1 VTLGRQLRRPDLS
14 TTGARW
20 CEAALPE
27 RSVYRFLARERT
39 RLFPP
44 ELFADLFEPTGRR
57 SVPPSILAVVMV
69 LQRLEGLS
77 DREAADRFAFDVRWR
92 YAAGVAD
99 AVAGEETASFAHT
112 VLVDLRARLRR
123 SQDPDRIFR
132 VTCQLAR
139 QVGLVGVR
147 RVLDSAPLEDAVTTQ
162 DTVTMLRGAIRGLLR
177 ACPPELKA
185 KVRVGLRRE
194 DDYTAP
200 GKPAC
205 DWTDRAAREALV
217 DALVRDAYRAHYALR
232 DQRLDPQVAEAAR
245 LLATVTGQDIEET
258 SDGRFRIFEGTAPDR
273 VISTVDPQARHGH
286 KTAAHGFDGYK
297 AHIAVDPDSEVICA
311 AEVSAATSGDAVVAP
326 TLLGDLAAGGDERSS
341 GPGARAVV
349 YGDSAYG
356 TGAHLAWLEVQ
367 EFRSMVKAQ
376 VPTAPGGR
384 FAKDQ
389 FGIDLQAQ
397 TVTCPAR
404 MTVAIRP
411 ARRGGGRA
419 RFGAA
424 CGVCPLRQAC
434 TSSLRGRVVAVHPHE
449 VELAAA
455 RVRQRDP
462 AWLAD
467 YRATRPKVERK
478 LAHLLRRRH
487 GGRRARV
494 RGLVRVAQDFKLLA
508 AAVNLA
514 RFASLGL
521 RSTSTGWQVQPA

>member
-1 VTLGRQLRRPDLS
+1 VTLGRQLRRPELP
-14 TTGARW
+14 TAGARW

-27 RSVYRFLARERT
+27 GSVYRFLARERA

-44 ELFADLFEPTGRR
+44 ELFADLFQVTGRR

-77 DREAADRFAFDVRWR
+77 DREAVDRFAFDVRWR

-112 VLVDLRARLRR
+112 VLVDFRARLRA
-123 SQDPDRIFR
+123 STDPDRIFR
-132 VTCQLAR
+132 VTYALAR
-139 QVGLVGVR
+139 QVGLVGVK

-177 ACPPELKA
+177 ACPPALKT
-185 KVRVGLRRE
+185 KVRAGLQRD
-194 DDYTAP
+194 DDYAAP

-205 DWTDRAAREALV
+205 DWTDRAAREQLV
-217 DALVRDAYRAHYALR
+217 DALVRDAYRAHFALR
-232 DQRLDPQVAEAAR
+232 GEQLDPRTAEAAE

-258 SDGRFRIFEGTAPDR
+258 DDGHFRIFEGTAPDR

-297 AHIAVDPDSEVICA
+297 AHVAIDPDSEVICA
-311 AEVSAATSGDAVVAP
+311 AEVSPATSGDAVVAP
-326 TLLGDLAAGGDERSS
+326 TLLGDLTPD
-341 GPGARAVV
+341 GPGGGPATRTVV

-356 TGAHLAWLEVQ
+356 TGVHLAWLHQ
-367 EFRSMVKAQ
+367 QGCTPMVKTQ
-376 VPTAPGGR
+376 LPTAPGGR

-389 FGIDLQAQ
+389 FRIDLQAS

-404 MTVAIRP
+404 VTTPILA
-411 ARRGGGRA
+411 ASRGGGRA
-419 RFGAA
+419 RFGTA
-424 CGVCPLRQAC
+424 CSICPLRQAC
-434 TSSLRGRVVAVHPHE
+434 TTSIRGRVVAIHPQE
-449 VELAAA
+449 ADLAAA
-455 RVRQRDP
+455 RTRQHDP

-478 LAHLLRRRH
+478 LAHLLLRRH

-514 RFASLGL
+514 RFATLGL
-521 RSTSTGWQVQPA
+521 YSTANGWQVQPA

>member
-1 VTLGRQLRRPDLS
+1 VTLGRQLRRPELP
-14 TTGARW
+14 TAGARW

-57 SVPPSILAVVMV
+57 SVPPPILAVVMV

-112 VLVDLRARLRR
+112 VLVDFRARLRR

-139 QVGLVGVR
+139 QLGLVGVR

-177 ACPPELKA
+177 ACPPPLEA
-185 KVRVGLRRE
+185 KVRGLLQRA
-194 DDYTAP
+194 DDYRAP

-205 DWTDRAAREALV
+205 DWTDRAAREELV

-232 DQRLDPQVAEAAR
+232 DQRLDARVAEAAA

-258 SDGRFRIFEGTAPDR
+258 PDGRFRIFEGPAPDR

-286 KTAAHGFDGYK
+286 KTTAHGFDGYK
-297 AHIAVDPDSEVICA
+297 GHIAADPDSEIITA

-326 TLLGDLAAGGDERSS
+326 TLLGDLV
-341 GPGARAVV
+341 PGEGEPTADKVV

-356 TGAHLAWLEVQ
+356 TGAHLAWLERHG
-367 EFRSMVKAQ
+367 FTPMVKAQ
-376 VPTAPGGR
+376 LPTAPGGR
-384 FAKDQ
+384 FPKDQ
-389 FGIDLQAQ
+389 FRIDLQAQ
-397 TVTCPAR
+397 TVTCPVR
-404 MTVAIRP
+404 VTVLITP

-424 CGVCPLRQAC
+424 CSVCPLRQAC
-434 TSSLRGRVVAVHPHE
+434 TSSVGGRVVAVHPQE
-449 VELAAA
+449 AELATA
-455 RVRQRDP
+455 RARQRDP
-462 AWLAD
+462 AWRAD

-494 RGLVRVAQDFKLLA
+494 RGLVRVTQDFKLLA

-514 RFASLGL
+514 RLATLGL
-521 RSTSTGWQVQPA
+521 RSTSSGWEVQPA

>member
-1 VTLGRQLRRPDLS
+1 
-14 TTGARW
+14 
-20 CEAALPE
+20 
-27 RSVYRFLARERT
+27 
-39 RLFPP
+39 
-44 ELFADLFEPTGRR
+44 
-57 SVPPSILAVVMV
+57 M
-69 LQRLEGLS
+69 
-77 DREAADRFAFDVRWR
+77 RWR

-123 SQDPDRIFR
+123 SEDPDRVFR

-139 QVGLVGVR
+139 QVGLVGVK

-177 ACPPELKA
+177 ACPPELEA
-185 KVRVGLRRE
+185 KVRGLSQRE
-194 DDYTAP
+194 DDYRAP

-217 DALVRDAYRAHYALR
+217 DALVRDGYRAHYALR
-232 DQRLDPQVAEAAR
+232 GQRLDPRVAEAAA

-258 SDGRFRIFEGTAPDR
+258 ADGRFRIFEGTAADR

-297 AHIAVDPDSEVICA
+297 AHVAVDPDSEVIA
-311 AEVSAATSGDAVVAP
+311 PPRSARRPPATRWWRPRCSATWSRGD
-326 TLLGDLAAGGDERSS
+326 R
-341 GPGARAVV
+341 ARA
-349 YGDSAYG
+349 GRPGGGLWRQRLWHRHPPGLA
-356 TGAHLAWLEVQ
+356 GASHGLTP
-367 EFRSMVKAQ
+367 MVTTQ
-376 VPTAPGGR
+376 LPTAPGGR

-389 FGIDLQAQ
+389 FRVDLQAQ

-404 MTVAIRP
+404 VQVAITP

-424 CGVCPLRQAC
+424 CSVCPLRDAC
-434 TSSLRGRVVAVHPHE
+434 TTSVRGRVVAIRPRE
-449 VELAAA
+449 AELAAA
-455 RVRQRDP
+455 RARQRDP
-462 AWLAD
+462 AWRAD

-494 RGLVRVAQDFKLLA
+494 RGLVRVAQDWKLLA

-514 RFASLGL
+514 RFATLGL
-521 RSTSTGWQVQPA
+521 RSTSQRLAGPAGLTAATSPGRLPGNRCLNAQNTYNSSENTGHLERIPALPSSNDLGQE

>member
-1 VTLGRQLRRPDLS
+1 MTLGRQLRRPDLPA
-14 TTGARW
+14 TGARW

-27 RSVYRFLARERT
+27 GSIYRFLARERA

-77 DREAADRFAFDVRWR
+77 DREAADRFAFDTRWR

-99 AVAGEETASFAHT
+99 AVPGEETASFAHT

-123 SQDPDRIFR
+123 SADPDRIFR
-132 VTCQLAR
+132 VTCELAR
-139 QVGLVGVR
+139 QVGLVGVK

-177 ACPPELKA
+177 ACPPELEA
-185 KVRVGLRRE
+185 KVRAGLQRA
-194 DDYTAP
+194 DDYAAP

-205 DWTDRAAREALV
+205 DWEDPQAREALV

-232 DQRLDPQVAEAAR
+232 GQRLDPRVAEAAA

-258 SDGRFRIFEGTAPDR
+258 DDGRFRIFEGTAPDR

-297 AHIAVDPDSEVICA
+297 GHVAVDPDSEIICA
-311 AEVSAATSGDAVVAP
+311 AEVSPAPTADAVVAP
-326 TLLGDLAAGGDERSS
+326 ALLDDLVPGQDEPAAG
-341 GPGARAVV
+341 AVV

-356 TGAHLAWLEVQ
+356 TASHLAWLQ
-367 EFRSMVKAQ
+367 QHGLTPMVNTQ

-384 FAKDQ
+384 FAKDR
-389 FGIDLQAQ
+389 FRVDLATR

-404 MTVAIRP
+404 VTVPIIP
-411 ARRGGGRA
+411 ARHGGGRA
-419 RFGAA
+419 RFGVA
-424 CGVCPLRQAC
+424 CSVCPLREAC
-434 TSSLRGRVVAVHPHE
+434 TTSVRGRVVAIHPHE
-449 VELAAA
+449 ADLVAA
-455 RVRQRDP
+455 RARRRDP
-462 AWLAD
+462 GWRAD

-494 RGLVRVAQDFKLLA
+494 RGLVRVAQDWKLLA
-508 AAVNLA
+508 GAVNLA
-514 RFASLGL
+514 RFATLGL
-521 RSTSTGWQVQPA
+521 RSTTNGWQVQPA

>member
-1 VTLGRQLRRPDLS
+1 VTLGRPLRRPELP
-14 TTGARW
+14 TVGARW
-20 CEAALPE
+20 CEVTLPAG
-27 RSVYRFLARERT
+27 SVYRFLARERG
-39 RLFPP
+39 RLFPA
-44 ELFADLFEPTGRR
+44 ELFADLFCATGRR

-77 DREAADRFAFDVRWR
+77 DREAADRFSFDVRWR

-99 AVAGEETASFAHT
+99 AVAGEETASFAST
-112 VLVDLRARLRR
+112 VLVDFRARLRA
-123 SQDPDRIFR
+123 SADPDRIFR
-132 VTCQLAR
+132 VTCELAR

-162 DTVTMLRGAIRGLLR
+162 DTVTMVRGAIRGLLR
-177 ACPPELKA
+177 ACPPVLAA
-185 KVRVGLRRE
+185 KVRGLLERD
-194 DDYTAP
+194 DDYSVA

-205 DWTDRAAREALV
+205 DWEDRAARAELV
-217 DALVRDAYRAHYALR
+217 DALVRDGYRAHFALR
-232 DQRLDPQVAEAAR
+232 GERLDQRVAEAAV

-258 SDGRFRIFEGTAPDR
+258 ADGRFQIFDGTAADR

-297 AHIAVDPDSEVICA
+297 GHVAVDPDSEVICA
-311 AEVSAATSGDAVVAP
+311 AEVSTAATADAALAP
-326 TLLGDLAAGGDERSS
+326 TLLGDLVPEQGEQAIRG
-341 GPGARAVV
+341 VV

-356 TGAHLAWLEVQ
+356 TGDHLAWLD
-367 EFRSMVKAQ
+367 RHGLAPMVKTQ

-384 FAKDQ
+384 FSKDH
-389 FGIDLQAQ
+389 FLIDLEAG

-404 MTVAIRP
+404 VTVVIIP
-411 ARRGGGRA
+411 TRRRGGRA

-424 CGVCPLRQAC
+424 CSVCPLRQAC
-434 TSSLRGRVVAVHPHE
+434 TSSVRGRVVAVNPRE
-449 VELAAA
+449 AELAAA
-455 RVRQRDP
+455 RARQRDP
-462 AWLAD
+462 VWRAD

-508 AAVNLA
+508 GAVNLA
-514 RFASLGL
+514 RFAALGL
-521 RSTSTGWQVQPA
+521 HSTASGWQVQPA

>member
-1 VTLGRQLRRPDLS
+1 MTLGRQLRRPELP
-14 TTGARW
+14 TAGARW

-27 RSVYRFLARERT
+27 GSVYRFLARERA
-39 RLFPP
+39 RLFPA
-44 ELFADLFEPTGRR
+44 ELFADLFQPTGRR

-132 VTCQLAR
+132 VTCELAR
-139 QVGLVGVR
+139 QVGLVGVK

-162 DTVTMLRGAIRGLLR
+162 DTVTMIRGRSGGCCGPARQRWRSRSGSCCSARTTTGRR
-177 ACPPELKA
+177 ASRPVTGPIGPRGRSWWTRWSA
-185 KVRVGLRRE
+185 
-194 DDYTAP
+194 TATGP
-200 GKPAC
+200 TTPCAVSG
-205 DWTDRAAREALV
+205 WTER
-217 DALVRDAYRAHYALR
+217 
-232 DQRLDPQVAEAAR
+232 VAEAAA

-258 SDGRFRIFEGTAPDR
+258 ADGRFRIFEGTAPDR

-297 AHIAVDPDSEVICA
+297 GHLAVDPDSEVICA
-311 AEVSAATSGDAVVAP
+311 AEVSPAATGDAAVAP
-326 TLLGDLAAGGDERSS
+326 RLLGDLVPGQGQQAAGG
-341 GPGARAVV
+341 VV

-356 TGAHLAWLEVQ
+356 TGTHLAWLEGHGLTPMITTQ
-367 EFRSMVKAQ
+367 L
-376 VPTAPGGR
+376 PTAPGGR

-389 FGIDLQAQ
+389 FRIDLQAQ

-404 MTVAIRP
+404 VQVAIIP

-424 CGVCPLRQAC
+424 CSVCPLRDAC
-434 TSSLRGRVVAVHPHE
+434 TTSVRGRVVAISPRE
-449 VELAAA
+449 AELTAA
-455 RVRQRDP
+455 RARQRDP
-462 AWLAD
+462 AWRAD

-494 RGLVRVAQDFKLLA
+494 RGLVRVAQDWKLLA
-508 AAVNLA
+508 AATNLA
-514 RFASLGL
+514 RFATLGL
-521 RSTSTGWQVQPA
+521 RWTPSGWQLQPA

>member
-1 VTLGRQLRRPDLS
+1 MTLGRQLRRPDLS

-20 CEAALPE
+20 CEAVLPE
-27 RSVYRFLARERT
+27 GSVYRFLARERA

-44 ELFADLFEPTGRR
+44 ELFADLFQPTGRR
-57 SVPPSILAVVMV
+57 SVPPPILAVVMV

-112 VLVDLRARLRR
+112 VLVDFRARLRR

-132 VTCQLAR
+132 VTCVLAR
-139 QVGLVGVR
+139 QAGLVGVR
-147 RVLDSAPLEDAVTTQ
+147 RVLDSALLEDAVTTQ

-177 ACPPELKA
+177 ACPPPLAA
-185 KVRVGLRRE
+185 KVRTLLLRD
-194 DDYTAP
+194 DDYAAP

-205 DWTDRAAREALV
+205 DWTDRAAREQLV
-217 DALVRDAYRAHYALR
+217 DALVRDAYRAHFALR
-232 DQRLDPQVAEAAR
+232 GERLDPRVAEAAA

-297 AHIAVDPDSEVICA
+297 AHVAIDPDAEVITA
-311 AEVSAATSGDAVVAP
+311 AEVSAATSGDAAVAP
-326 TLLGDLAAGGDERSS
+326 TLLGDLTPGEKSGGQA
-341 GPGARAVV
+341 ARAVV

-356 TGAHLAWLEVQ
+356 TGAHLAWLAQ
-367 EFRSMVKAQ
+367 QGCTPMVKTQ

-389 FGIDLQAQ
+389 FRVDLQAQ

-404 MTVAIRP
+404 VTVAIRP
-411 ARRGGGRA
+411 ARRGGGQA
-419 RFGAA
+419 RFGQA
-424 CGVCPLRQAC
+424 CSVCPLRGAC
-434 TSSLRGRVVAVHPHE
+434 TTSSRGRVVAVHPRE
-449 VELAAA
+449 AELAAA
-455 RVRQRDP
+455 RARQRDP

-494 RGLVRVAQDFKLLA
+494 RGLVRVAQDFRLLA

-514 RFASLGL
+514 RLATLGL
-521 RSTSTGWQVQPA
+521 RSTASGWQLQPA

>member
-1 VTLGRQLRRPDLS
+1 VTLGRQLRRPELP
-14 TTGARW
+14 TAGARW

-27 RSVYRFLARERT
+27 GSVYRFLARERG

-44 ELFADLFEPTGRR
+44 ELFADLFQPTGRR

-123 SQDPDRIFR
+123 SADPDRIFR
-132 VTCQLAR
+132 VTCALAR
-139 QVGLVGVR
+139 QVGLVGVK

-177 ACPPELKA
+177 ACPSALKA
-185 KVRVGLRRE
+185 KVGAGLQRA
-194 DDYTAP
+194 DDYAAP

-205 DWTDRAAREALV
+205 DWTDRAAREELV

-232 DQRLDPQVAEAAR
+232 GERLNPRVAEAAA

-258 SDGRFRIFEGTAPDR
+258 NDGRFRIFEGTAPDR

-297 AHIAVDPDSEVICA
+297 AHVAIDPDTEVICA
-311 AEVSAATSGDAVVAP
+311 AEVSAATSGDAVIAP
-326 TLLGDLAAGGDERSS
+326 RLLGDLTPGGSEGSS
-341 GPGARAVV
+341 GQPARAVV

-356 TGAHLAWLEVQ
+356 TGAHLAWLDQ
-367 EFRSMVKAQ
+367 QGFTPMVKTQ

-389 FGIDLQAQ
+389 FRIDLAAG

-404 MTVAIRP
+404 VTVAIRP

-419 RFGAA
+419 RFGVA
-424 CGVCPLRQAC
+424 CSVCPLRQAC
-434 TSSLRGRVVAVHPHE
+434 TSSVRGRVVAVHPRE
-449 VELAAA
+449 AELAAA
-455 RVRQRDP
+455 RARQRDP
-462 AWLAD
+462 VWLAD

-514 RFASLGL
+514 RFATLGL